1 VAKRVAENP
10 IITPEMVKPSEPN
23 LEVIG
28 AFNPGATRF
37 GDEIILLLRV
47 AERPIMDDPDLVGVP
62 VLNLNHAD
70 SGRLEILTFPR
81 HSPLTDLSDPRAVVY
96 EGRVYL
102 SSISHLR
109 LARSKDGVHFTIDDE
124 PTLFPETK
132 YEEYGIEDC
141 RITPIDGVYYI
152 SYTAVSRYGICVGL
166 ACTEDFKRFRRLGLI
181 LHHEN
186 KNVALF
192 PRRVGGRY
200 VAMHRTASSAFNGP
214 NMWWRTRLTCC
225 TGATTNF

>member
-1 VAKRVAENP
+1 MAKRVAENP

-81 HSPLTDLSDPRAVVY
+81 HSPLTDLSDPRAVTY

-109 LARSKDGVHFTIDDE
+109 LARSKDGIHFTIDDE

-132 YEEYGIEDC
+132 YEEYGIEE
-141 RITPIDGVYYI
+141 I
-152 SYTAVSRYGICVGL
+152 
-166 ACTEDFKRFRRLGLI
+166 
-181 LHHEN
+181 
-186 KNVALF
+186 
-192 PRRVGGRY
+192 GRAH
-200 VAMHRTASSAFNGP
+200 V
-214 NMWWRTRLTCC
+214 
-225 TGATTNF
+225 